1 MPVGREGGGGWSPIS
16 SAAFVGRSDGILT
29 DFLFLSIVRFSVD
42 LPHPLLFR
50 PVEPKVSQCACQ
62 IHTQQGIYLESL
74 GWLMASVHADC
85 DCTCS
90 WCDGMGCQ
98 KWKEMCK
105 GLHQFSEAL
114 CCEKV
119 DLLEGD
125 PEGGFEYFGRKPACT
140 AGKCADCGFGG
151 PNGIPTDCKA
161 FEKHWG

>member
-1 MPVGREGGGGWSPIS
+1 M
-16 SAAFVGRSDGILT
+16 
-29 DFLFLSIVRFSVD
+29 
-42 LPHPLLFR
+42 
-50 PVEPKVSQCACQ
+50 SQCACQ

-85 DCTCS
+85 DCTCN

-125 PEGGFEYFGRKPACT
+125 VEGGFEYFGRKPECT
-140 AGKCADCGFGG
+140 AGKCKDCGFGG
-151 PNGIPTDCKA
+151 PNGIPTDCQA
-161 FEKHWG
+161 FKKHWDQHVGWKRFEDQKMEDGTVHKKQQIPQQGPLGDLWKEFVAHSLLVRLAGAKVNAV